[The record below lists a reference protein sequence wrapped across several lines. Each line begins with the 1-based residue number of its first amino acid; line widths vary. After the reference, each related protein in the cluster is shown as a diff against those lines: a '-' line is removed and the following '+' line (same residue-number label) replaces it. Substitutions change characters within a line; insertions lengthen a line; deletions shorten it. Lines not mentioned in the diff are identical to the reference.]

1 MYLYPLFF
9 NIFCISL
16 ISFIDTSSFL
26 DKLIHFLKSL
36 YSSFILTA
44 TLFVSCTNRITIYV
58 SNIFLLCSGINKNKK
73 ETEIKTIRFPLNLI
87 DRIEDAIKIPS
98 LLICSVKRV
107 FSLYSF
113 IITSYSLF
121 HMTIIFL
128 ISVNF

>member
-16 ISFIDTSSFL
+16 TSFIDTSSFL

-36 YSSFILTA
+36 YSSFILAA

-121 HMTIIFL
+121 HMTIIF
-128 ISVNF
+128 F

>member
-16 ISFIDTSSFL
+16 TSFIDTSSFL

-36 YSSFILTA
+36 YSSFILAA

-58 SNIFLLCSGINKNKK
+58 SNIFLLCPGINKSKK

-121 HMTIIFL
+121 HMTIIF
-128 ISVNF
+128 F